1 MNVIIHNDERRS
13 QRDATLREY
22 GINPD
27 RASAAQREMADC
39 IAQKTNEAYAEARK
53 QGGKERWQ

>member
-1 MNVIIHNDERRS
+1 MNVIIHNERRS

-22 GINPD
+22 GINPE

-53 QGGKERWQ
+53 H

>member
-13 QRDATLREY
+13 QRDAALREY
-22 GINPD
+22 GINPE

-53 QGGKERWQ
+53 H

>member
-1 MNVIIHNDERRS
+1 MNIIIHSDERKG

-27 RASAAQREMADC
+27 RATAAQKDMADC
-39 IAQKTNEAYAEARK
+39 IAQKTNEAYADARNI
-53 QGGKERWQ
+53 RR